1 MATILPFKAVRPT
14 RDKVG
19 LFATRTYLSYSKEG
33 LKEKLINNPYTF
45 LQIINPDFNET
56 NKSKGTKKLELIK
69 KKFQSFIQKKIIQ
82 KDSQE
87 ALYIYS
93 LNHEN
98 KEYKGIIA
106 TTLTDDYANG
116 TIKKHE
122 KTIKKREEL
131 FTEYLYNVNFNADP
145 VLLSYK
151 SNEKINQII
160 ESLSSTRPEYE
171 FSTSNM
177 ALHKLWMIT
186 KNKDILKITEEFKKI
201 NSLYIADGHHRSASS
216 YRLSKNNGPNYFMSF
231 LLDEKQI
238 NIYSFNRIIKNIDI
252 NLDKF
257 LQKISNSFKLKE
269 ISNLEFQ
276 SENENEILVYFN
288 NTFLSIIPKEK
299 ISSGNILSKLSYSI
313 LNDKILKDILNLD
326 FNKQDIQ
333 YQNGK
338 IKNEE
343 IIEIINREK
352 KAIGFILKPIKIDVI
367 KKIADENLTLPPKST
382 YIEPK
387 LRSGI
392 TILDLK

>member
-1 MATILPFKAVRPT
+1 MH
-14 RDKVG
+14 
-19 LFATRTYLSYSKEG
+19 
-33 LKEKLINNPYTF
+33 
-45 LQIINPDFNET
+45 
-56 NKSKGTKKLELIK
+56 
-69 KKFQSFIQKKIIQ
+69 
-82 KDSQE
+82 
-87 ALYIYS
+87 
-93 LNHEN
+93 HEN

-106 TTLTDDYANG
+106 TTLTNEYENG

-131 FTEYLYNVNFNADP
+131 FTEYLYGVNFNADP

-151 SNEKINQII
+151 SNEKINKLI

-171 FSTSNM
+171 FSTSNK

-257 LQKISNSFKLKE
+257 LQKISNSFILKE
-269 ISNLEFQ
+269 ISKLEFQ
-276 SENENEILVYFN
+276 SDNENEILVYFN

-299 ISSGNILSKLSYSI
+299 ISTGNILSELSYSI

-352 KAIGFILKPIKIDVI
+352 KAIGFILKPIKIDAI
-367 KKIADENLTLPPKST
+367 KKIADEKLTLPPKST

>member
-33 LKEKLINNPYTF
+33 LKEKLLNNPYTF

-56 NKSKGTKKLELIK
+56 NKLKGKKKLDLIK
-69 KKFQSFIQKKIIQ
+69 KKFQSFIQKKIIL

-93 LNHEN
+93 LHHEN

-106 TTLTDDYANG
+106 TTLTDEYENG

-145 VLLSYK
+145 VLLSHK
-151 SNEKINQII
+151 SNEKINQLI

-171 FSTSNM
+171 FSTSNK

-216 YRLSKNNGPNYFMSF
+216 YKLSKNNGPNYFMSF

-252 NLDKF
+252 NFDKF
-257 LQKISNSFKLKE
+257 LQKISKSFKLKE

-299 ISSGNILSKLSYSI
+299 INSGNILSKLSYSI

-326 FNKQDIQ
+326 FNKKDIQ

-352 KAIGFILKPIKIDVI
+352 KAIGFILKPIKIDLI
-367 KKIADENLTLPPKST
+367 KKIADKNLTLPPKST

>member
-33 LKEKLINNPYTF
+33 LKEKLLNNPYTF

-56 NKSKGTKKLELIK
+56 NKSKGKKKLDLIK
-69 KKFQSFIQKKIIQ
+69 KKFQSFIQKNIIQ
-82 KDSQE
+82 KDSQK

-98 KEYKGIIA
+98 KEYKGIIGA
-106 TTLTDDYANG
+106 TLTDEYANG

-131 FTEYLYNVNFNADP
+131 FTEYLSKVNFNADP

-151 SNEKINQII
+151 SNEKISQII
-160 ESLSSTRPEYE
+160 NNLSSTRPEYE
-171 FSTSNM
+171 FSTSNT

-186 KNKDILKITEEFKKI
+186 KNKDILRIIEEFKKI

-238 NIYSFNRIIKNIDI
+238 NIYSFNRIIKDVDI
-252 NLDKF
+252 NLDEF
-257 LQKISNSFKLKE
+257 LQKTSNSFKLKE

-276 SENENEILVYFN
+276 SDNENEILVYFK

-338 IKNEE
+338 IKNEK

-367 KKIADENLTLPPKST
+367 KKIADKNLTLPPKST

>member
-56 NKSKGTKKLELIK
+56 NKSKGKKKLDLIK
-69 KKFQSFIQKKIIQ
+69 KKFQSFIEKKIIL

-106 TTLTDDYANG
+106 TTLTYEYANG

-131 FTEYLYNVNFNADP
+131 FTEYLSKVNFNADP

-160 ESLSSTRPEYE
+160 KSLTSTRPEYE
-171 FSTSNM
+171 FSTSNT
-177 ALHKLWMIT
+177 ALHKLWIIT
-186 KNKDILKITEEFKKI
+186 NSKDIFKITEEFKNI
-201 NSLYIADGHHRSASS
+201 HSLYIADGHHRSASS

-257 LQKISNSFKLKE
+257 LQNISNSFKLKE

-276 SENENEILVYFN
+276 SDDENEILVYYE
-288 NTFLSIIPKEK
+288 NTFLSITPKEK
-299 ISSGNILSKLSYSI
+299 INSGDILSELSYSI

-326 FNKQDIQ
+326 FNKEDIQ

-338 IKNEE
+338 IKNEK
-343 IIEIINREK
+343 IIETVNREK
-352 KAIGFILKPIKIDVI
+352 NAIGFILKPIKIDVI
-367 KKIADENLTLPPKST
+367 KKIADENLTLPAKST

>member
-1 MATILPFKAVRPT
+1 
-14 RDKVG
+14 
-19 LFATRTYLSYSKEG
+19 
-33 LKEKLINNPYTF
+33 
-45 LQIINPDFNET
+45 
-56 NKSKGTKKLELIK
+56 
-69 KKFQSFIQKKIIQ
+69 
-82 KDSQE
+82 
-87 ALYIYS
+87 
-93 LNHEN
+93 
-98 KEYKGIIA
+98 
-106 TTLTDDYANG
+106 
-116 TIKKHE
+116 
-122 KTIKKREEL
+122 
-131 FTEYLYNVNFNADP
+131 
-145 VLLSYK
+145 
-151 SNEKINQII
+151 
-160 ESLSSTRPEYE
+160 
-171 FSTSNM
+171 
-177 ALHKLWMIT
+177 MIT
-186 KNKDILKITEEFKKI
+186 KNKDILRIIEEFKKI

-299 ISSGNILSKLSYSI
+299 INSGNILSKLSYSI

>member
-45 LQIINPDFNET
+45 LQIINPDFKET
-56 NKSKGTKKLELIK
+56 NKSKGKKKLNLIK
-69 KKFQSFIQKKIIQ
+69 KKFQSFIQKKIIT

-106 TTLTDDYANG
+106 TTLTDDYGNG

-171 FSTSNM
+171 FSTSNT
-177 ALHKLWMIT
+177 ALHKLWLIT

-299 ISSGNILSKLSYSI
+299 INSGNILSKLSYSI

-338 IKNEE
+338 IKNDE
-343 IIEIINREK
+343 IIKIINREK

>member
-45 LQIINPDFNET
+45 LQIINPDFNEK
-56 NKSKGTKKLELIK
+56 NNSKGKKKLDLIK

-82 KDSQE
+82 KDSQK

-98 KEYKGIIA
+98 KEYKGIIGV
-106 TTLTDDYANG
+106 TLTDEYANG

-131 FTEYLYNVNFNADP
+131 FTEYLSKVNFNADP

-160 ESLSSTRPEYE
+160 ENLSSTRPEYE
-171 FSTSNM
+171 FSTSNT

-238 NIYSFNRIIKNIDI
+238 NIYSFNRIIKNIDV

-276 SENENEILVYFN
+276 SDNENEILVYFN

-367 KKIADENLTLPPKST
+367 KKIADKNLTLPPKST

-387 LRSGI
+387 LRSGM

>member
-56 NKSKGTKKLELIK
+56 NKSKGKKKLDLIK
-69 KKFQSFIQKKIIQ
+69 EKFQSFIQKKIIQ

-106 TTLTDDYANG
+106 TTLTDDYGNG

-131 FTEYLYNVNFNADP
+131 FTEYLHNVNFNADP

-151 SNEKINQII
+151 SNEKIYQII
-160 ESLSSTRPEYE
+160 EHLSSIRPEYE

-238 NIYSFNRIIKNIDI
+238 NIYSFNRIIKNINI

-257 LQKISNSFKLKE
+257 LQKISNSFILKE
-269 ISNLEFQ
+269 ISKLEFQ
-276 SENENEILVYFN
+276 SDNENEILVYFK

-367 KKIADENLTLPPKST
+367 KKIADKNLTLPPKST